1 MKGRQ
6 KERESGSKEDSES
19 VKKKT
24 RKIKKLVLRKERSA
38 SATDLIYRIRGRRE
52 GRRDSSDP
60 KEEDILMCVFALAL
74 FLSDMTVK
82 HIRTELI

>member
-1 MKGRQ
+1 MTYFSSSIYFFTLNQASVCERQ
-6 KERESGSKEDSES
+6 TERERESGSKEDSES

-52 GRRDSSDP
+52 ERRE
-60 KEEDILMCVFALAL
+60 KGFQ
-74 FLSDMTVK
+74 
-82 HIRTELI
+82 